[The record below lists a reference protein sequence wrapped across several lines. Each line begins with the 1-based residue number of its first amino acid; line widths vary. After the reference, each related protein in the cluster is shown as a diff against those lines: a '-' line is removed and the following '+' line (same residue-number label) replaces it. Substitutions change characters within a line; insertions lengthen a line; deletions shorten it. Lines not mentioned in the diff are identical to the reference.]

1 MSKYLERAKDIQEEI
16 IEIRRHL
23 HENPEVG
30 MNLPNTKAYVLEEL
44 KKMGIDGDVIGTSGI
59 TATIGNPDKGPVIL
73 LRGDMDALPM
83 KENSGL
89 EFASKNKNAHT
100 CGHDMHTAM
109 LLGAAKLLKE
119 DEDKLNGAVKLMF
132 QPGEEILEGAIA
144 MINDGI
150 LENPKVDAAIAIH
163 MIPMAPTGTIIY
175 NTGTI
180 SASSDIFNIKITGK
194 GGHGA
199 YPNETIDPINVGVHL
214 HLALQSLIAR
224 EADPSERVVLTIGM
238 FNSGD
243 AENIIPQ
250 EAILGGTLRTFSQE
264 TREYMVDRIK
274 NSSKTVAETFNAKAE
289 YILKGSTSSMIADE
303 NIAKILANA
312 YDKSLPGKVVKMD
325 GVMGG
330 SEDFSEV
337 SVRVPSMLLGLGG
350 GSIEEGYKYAGH
362 HPKVRYNEESI
373 PYGITAYV
381 SGAVELMNNLYK

>member
-1 MSKYLERAKDIQEEI
+1 MSKYLERSKDIQEEI

-30 MNLPNTKAYVLEEL
+30 MNLPNTKKYVLEEL
-44 KKMGIDGDVIGTSGI
+44 KKMGINGEVIGTSGI

-89 EFASKNKNAHT
+89 EFASKNENAHT

-224 EADPSERVVLTIGM
+224 EVDPSERVVLTIGM

-274 NSSKTVAETFNAKAE
+274 SSSKAVAETFNAKAE

-303 NIAKILANA
+303 HIAKILVKA
-312 YDKSLPGKVVKMD
+312 YDESLPGKVIKMD

-350 GSIEEGYKYAGH
+350 GSIEEGYEYAGH

-381 SGAVELMNNLYK
+381 TGALELMENLSK